1 MAKRRKKI
9 QGSES
14 KMTPLPPKA
23 GEVKEQLRQLPAEQL
38 VDIVVT
44 FFDGLNEK
52 HRLEFMNLLPSVQA
66 EDMERELPYSDD
78 EEFLDVIEDFCE
90 RVRDEEFA
98 EYGAS
103 YDPEE
108 GEYHAFGDDSWIDEM
123 DGLFEDAEIYFLA
136 HRYDAVMKAYQLLFA
151 CLELEGDGYYFTTS
165 DPQGALSTDLMYA
178 RKRYFQ
184 SLCALYTGEELAERI
199 IEGLG
204 EYRYISA
211 EYPDLGKL
219 FPENSEVIQ
228 LLEDR
233 LIKMPSQDHAD
244 FSFLDLSAEL
254 LKQIY
259 EQFRSLAELDL
270 FAQQHGTQHP
280 WCYENLVQAY
290 AKRNDWQ
297 KVSFWAEQ
305 GLSCKKSQKKE
316 HYALLADYKTRAAQH
331 LGDPDIALS
340 ACWDA
345 FNTQATVERYVT
357 LRQEAKAQGKWNEYY
372 PRILQRLTHD
382 ISGDSVLVAHLYD
395 NRLFVEAVLVEG
407 EYEQA
412 IERATQRNSASFW
425 DNKENAPKSVVDF
438 FLCSVTRTVD
448 KETSAAQY
456 PEIGQRLAKPADF
469 LSHLKEELFT
479 TTLSATDRDK
489 QVEWI
494 VQLVTSRIDRIVG
507 GQMRDIYD
515 KAAHDAKLIY
525 ELYCVQGRSNR
536 AQEFIT
542 ELHKTRYP
550 HHSSFRAELRK
561 LRLDVEKT
569 QPVKK

>member
-1 MAKRRKKI
+1 MAKRKKKT
-9 QGSES
+9 QGSGS
-14 KMTPLPPKA
+14 KTTARPSKA
-23 GEVKEQLRQLPAEQL
+23 GEVEDQLRQLPAEQL

-44 FFDGLNEK
+44 FFGGLDEK
-52 HRLEFMNLLPSVQA
+52 NRLEFMNLLPSVQA
-66 EDMERELPYSDD
+66 EDMERELPYGDD

-90 RVRDEEFA
+90 RVRNEEFV
-98 EYGAS
+98 EYGAG

-108 GEYHAFGDDSWIDEM
+108 GEYHGFGDDSWIDEM

-136 HRYDAVMKAYQLLFA
+136 RRYDAVMKAYQLLFK
-151 CLELEGDGYYFTTS
+151 CLEFEGDGYYFTTS
-165 DPQGALSTDLMYA
+165 DPQGALRTDLTHA

-204 EYRYISA
+204 EYRYISK

-233 LIKMPSQDHAD
+233 LIKMPSKDHAD
-244 FSFLDLSAEL
+244 FSFLDLPAEL

-270 FAQQHGTQHP
+270 FAQQHGKQHP
-280 WCYENLVQAY
+280 WSYENLVQAY
-290 AKRNDWQ
+290 AKQNDWQ

-305 GLSCKKSQKKE
+305 GLSGKKSQKKE
-316 HYALLADYKTRAAQH
+316 RHALLADYKTRAAQQ
-331 LGDPDIALS
+331 LGDPEIALS

-345 FNTQATVERYVT
+345 FNTQATVERYVA
-357 LRQEAKAQGKWNEYY
+357 LRQVARAQGKWDEYY
-372 PRILQRLTHD
+372 PRLIQRLTHD
-382 ISGDSVLVAHLYD
+382 ISGNSILVAHLYD
-395 NRLFVEAVLVEG
+395 NRLLVEALLVEG

-412 IERATQRNSASFW
+412 IERATQRNFASFW

-438 FLCSVTRTVD
+438 FLCSVTSTVD

-456 PEIGQRLAKPADF
+456 PEIEKQLAKPADF
-469 LSHLKEELFT
+469 LNHLKEELFA
-479 TTLSATDRDK
+479 TTLSNVDRDK
-489 QVEWI
+489 QIEWI
-494 VQLVTSRIDRIVG
+494 VQLLTSRIDRIVG
-507 GQMRDIYD
+507 GQIRDIYD

-525 ELYCVQGRSNR
+525 ELYCVQGRSDR
-536 AQEFIT
+536 AQQFIA

-550 HHSSFRAELRK
+550 RHSSFRAELRK

-569 QPVKK
+569 KSVKK